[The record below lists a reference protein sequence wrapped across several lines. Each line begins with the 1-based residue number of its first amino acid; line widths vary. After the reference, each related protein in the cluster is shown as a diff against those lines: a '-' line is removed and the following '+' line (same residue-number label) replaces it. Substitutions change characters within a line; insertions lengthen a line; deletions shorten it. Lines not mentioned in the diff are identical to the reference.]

1 MEEMVSAE
9 ALRESEALHRITL
22 QSMSDAVFITDD
34 AGVFTF
40 ICPNVDVIFGHSH
53 DEVRQ
58 MGRISRL
65 LGGDLIDPA
74 ELMRCGEIRNIEH
87 DIETK
92 DGRTRCLLVHAK
104 SVSIRGGSILYA
116 CRDITER
123 KESER
128 ALSRNEQRLAL
139 ALEAAGAGT
148 WDWEASTG
156 TITWSP
162 EMQRIL
168 GDAAGPLPGSFE
180 AFLNRVHPSDRDRV
194 ASTMTAAMQQGDSY
208 ETLFR
213 LYGSDSVERWV
224 IAKGRGLRNG
234 KPLRMLGVFVDF
246 TDRHRVEHAL
256 QDLSGRFLNAQE
268 QERSR
273 LARELHDDVGQRLAM
288 HAVEVS
294 LLRQRAN
301 DGHDVAPVLLT
312 LANGLAD
319 SGTRLHQFSVS
330 LHPARLEQLGFER
343 SIRHMCQDI
352 SEARGID
359 IDLSTSTLPEALPA
373 HVTLCLYR
381 CVQEALH
388 NVVKHSRSSRAS
400 VTFIADADTITL
412 RVMDEGVGFDP
423 ADLPPKDTLG
433 LVSMRERAR
442 LVSGRLTLTSKR
454 GEGTCVEVHVPLRR
468 KSGPFRLAPAPER
481 SIRWSPGTSAEHMT
495 TPAQEILSDTF
506 RRFFGSEKAGG
517 VVLIIC
523 TAISLLLANSALARE
538 LPRAVGNADRRIEP
552 RTLDQRRAD
561 GGLLPVHRSRA
572 RARALQ
578 R

>member
-1 MEEMVSAE
+1 VEEMVSAE

-22 QSMSDAVFITDD
+22 QNMSDAVFITDD

-53 DEVRQ
+53 DDVRT

-65 LGGDLIDPA
+65 LGADLIDPA
-74 ELMRCGEIRNIEH
+74 ELMRRGELRNIEH
-87 DIETK
+87 AIETK

-128 ALSRNEQRLAL
+128 ALSRNEQRLTL
-139 ALEAAGAGT
+139 TLEAAGAGT

-168 GDAAGPLPGSFE
+168 GDAAGTLPHSFE
-180 AFLNRVHPSDRDRV
+180 AFLNRVHPADRDRV
-194 ASTMTAAMQQGDSY
+194 ARTMTSAMQQGDLY
-208 ETLFR
+208 EIAFR

-234 KPLRMLGVFVDF
+234 KPIRMLGVFVDF
-246 TDRHRVEHAL
+246 TDRHRVELAL
-256 QDLSGRFLNAQE
+256 QELSGRFLNAQE

-288 HAVEVS
+288 HAVEAS
-294 LLRQRAN
+294 LLLQRAS
-301 DGHDVAPVLLT
+301 DGRDVREGLAT

-319 SGTRLHQFSVS
+319 SGTRLHQFSAS
-330 LHPARLEQLGFER
+330 LHPARLEQLGFKGA
-343 SIRHMCQDI
+343 IHHMCQDI

-359 IDLSTSTLPEALPA
+359 IDLSVVTLPEALPA

-381 CVQEALH
+381 CAQEALH

-400 VTFIADADTITL
+400 VTCSADADTITL
-412 RVMDEGVGFDP
+412 RVMDEGLGFDP

-454 GEGTCVEVHVPLRR
+454 GEGTCVEVQVPLRHNQA
-468 KSGPFRLAPAPER
+468 S
-481 SIRWSPGTSAEHMT
+481 
-495 TPAQEILSDTF
+495 
-506 RRFFGSEKAGG
+506 
-517 VVLIIC
+517 
-523 TAISLLLANSALARE
+523 SL
-538 LPRAVGNADRRIEP
+538 
-552 RTLDQRRAD
+552 
-561 GGLLPVHRSRA
+561 
-572 RARALQ
+572 
-578 R
+578 

>member
-1 MEEMVSAE
+1 MSEEMVSAE

-22 QSMSDAVFITDD
+22 QNMSDAVFITDD

-40 ICPNVDVIFGHSH
+40 ICPNVDVIFGYTH
-53 DEVRQ
+53 DEVRT
-58 MGRISRL
+58 MSRISRL
-65 LGGDLIDPA
+65 LGADLVDPA
-74 ELMRCGEIRNIEH
+74 ELMRSGELRNIEH
-87 DIETK
+87 SIETK

-104 SVSIRGGSILYA
+104 AVAIRGGSILYA

-128 ALSRNEQRLAL
+128 ALSRHEQRLAL

-156 TITWSP
+156 EISWSP
-162 EMQRIL
+162 EMHRIL
-168 GDAAGPLPGSFE
+168 GDAAGTLPHSFE
-180 AFLNRVHPSDRDRV
+180 AFLTRVHSADRDRV
-194 ASTMTAAMQQGDSY
+194 ARTMTDAMQQGHPY
-208 ETLFR
+208 ETAFR
-213 LYGSDSVERWV
+213 LYDSDRVERWV

-288 HAVEVS
+288 HAIEVS

-301 DGHDVAPVLLT
+301 DGHDVRAGLAT
-312 LANGLAD
+312 LADALAD

-330 LHPARLEQLGFER
+330 LHPARLEQLGLEE

-352 SEARGID
+352 AGTRAID
-359 IDLSTSTLPEALPA
+359 IDLSTSTLPAALPA
-373 HVTLCLYR
+373 HVALCLYR

-388 NVVKHSRSSRAS
+388 NVVKHSHSSRAS

-423 ADLPPKDTLG
+423 ADLPAKETLG

-442 LVSGRLTLTSKR
+442 LVSGRLTLTAKR
-454 GEGTCVEVHVPLRR
+454 GHGTCVEVQVPLR
-468 KSGPFRLAPAPER
+468 PDQA
-481 SIRWSPGTSAEHMT
+481 H
-495 TPAQEILSDTF
+495 
-506 RRFFGSEKAGG
+506 
-517 VVLIIC
+517 
-523 TAISLLLANSALARE
+523 SL
-538 LPRAVGNADRRIEP
+538 
-552 RTLDQRRAD
+552 
-561 GGLLPVHRSRA
+561 
-572 RARALQ
+572 
-578 R
+578 